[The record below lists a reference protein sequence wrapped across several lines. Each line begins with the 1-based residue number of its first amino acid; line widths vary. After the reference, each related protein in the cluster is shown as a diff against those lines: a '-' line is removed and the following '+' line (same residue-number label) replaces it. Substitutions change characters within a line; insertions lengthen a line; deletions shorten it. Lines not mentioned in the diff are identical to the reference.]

1 MAKAL
6 FSDIFGA
13 NVSSSNAVQACTVE
27 HCGLNIEERTLDI
40 TLKSENYITAEERNK
55 LHNALLAALRLNSC
69 SLSFIYGENALDS
82 AACADIIAE
91 II

>member
-27 HCGLNIEERTLDI
+27 HCGLNMEERTLDI

-69 SLSFIYGENALDS
+69 
-82 AACADIIAE
+82 E
-91 II
+91 I